1 MNEEIMSKITSS
13 TLSLLVM
20 RALWLSL
27 NQIVYSFSEE
37 TVKCN
42 ECMDEFWDRLARI
55 ENRHLIHQTNLKTF
69 VLLFTST

>member
-20 RALWLSL
+20 TALWLSL

-37 TVKCN
+37 TVKSN
-42 ECMDEFWDRLARI
+42 ECMDEFWDRHARI
-55 ENRHLIHQTNLKTF
+55 ENRHLIHKTN
-69 VLLFTST
+69 